1 MAQVQAVSQD
11 LFRFKRQIYDSGVLH
26 PKLPEQEA
34 SAPEP
39 PVGALELGED
49 VYSARLLIRLGV
61 MKAHKEHHKAM
72 KESAREIALATNESF
87 SSDEASGSS

>member
-1 MAQVQAVSQD
+1 MSQD
-11 LFRFKRQIYDSGVLH
+11 LFRFKRQIYESGVLL
-26 PKLPEQEA
+26 PKLPLPEP

-61 MKAHKEHHKAM
+61 MKAHKEHKKEM
-72 KESAREIALATNESF
+72 KESAREVALANNESY
-87 SSDEASGSS
+87 SSEEL